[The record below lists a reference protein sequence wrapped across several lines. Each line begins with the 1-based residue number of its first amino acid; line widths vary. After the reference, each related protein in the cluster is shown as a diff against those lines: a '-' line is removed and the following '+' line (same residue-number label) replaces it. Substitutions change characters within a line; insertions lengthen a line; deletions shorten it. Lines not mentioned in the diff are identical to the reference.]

1 VFSKVQT
8 LILFSGNGKIGHSNQ
23 GNNMYLFPGLD
34 HYHCTPCQLVLFLQK
49 LSFHFFLWCA
59 SLLCRIGLGTL
70 LSGARIISDGMLQ
83 AAAER

>member
-1 VFSKVQT
+1 MPIGFV
-8 LILFSGNGKIGHSNQ
+8 LAKIIIS
-23 GNNMYLFPGLD
+23 
-34 HYHCTPCQLVLFLQK
+34 
-49 LSFHFFLWCA
+49 FFLWCA